1 MPLSSLIGAG
11 LNVVPPA
18 LCLLGIGVLALGFVP
33 RLTNSVVYGFLA
45 WSFLV
50 ELLGGI
56 ISTNHWFLDTSL
68 FHHMQPAPA
77 RSPDWTSGAV
87 LIALGILAA
96 AIGTAALL
104 RRDMAGE

>member
-1 MPLSSLIGAG
+1 MSLSSLIGAG
-11 LNVVPPA
+11 LVPPA
-18 LCLLGIGVLALGFVP
+18 LCILRIGILALGFVP
-33 RLTNSVVYGFLA
+33 RLTNIVVYGVLA

-56 ISTNHWFLDTSL
+56 VSTNHWFLDTSP

-77 RSPDWTSGAV
+77 SPPNWTCGA
-87 LIALGILAA
+87 ALTAVGILAT
-96 AIGTAALL
+96 AIGAAALR